1 MTKKPIKF
9 FALALLAM
17 LLCTSV
23 IACESNDQGNG
34 GDTGS
39 AIKTLVANEASYTLK
54 IGESL
59 LLKNCFTI
67 RPVTTN
73 RPF

>member
-23 IACESNDQGNG
+23 FACETEDKGNG

-39 AIKTLVANEASYTLK
+39 AIKSLVA
-54 IGESL
+54 IISL
-59 LLKNCFTI
+59 N
-67 RPVTTN
+67 
-73 RPF
+73 